1 MEFVSRAL
9 HSLHALQLLLLPHLK
24 NTIPL
29 HVLHSFLPDS
39 DIVRSQQESSG
50 GSWSLVTTHQADNVC
65 ADTCEV
71 GEHWAQLRF
80 ERHLCVHKLLINMW
94 GEFNH
99 PSSYQSNP

>member
-1 MEFVSRAL
+1 MEFFSRAL

-50 GSWSLVTTHQADNVC
+50 GSWSLVTRQIMPALTLARWGSIEHNIDLRDIYVYTLI
-65 ADTCEV
+65 DM
-71 GEHWAQLRF
+71 GESIKYWQRD
-80 ERHLCVHKLLINMW
+80 V
-94 GEFNH
+94 
-99 PSSYQSNP
+99 